1 MNEQDKPLRKLYL
14 LDAMALI
21 YRAHF
26 AFIRAPRINSKGMNT
41 SAIYGFTNTL
51 LEILNNEKPSHIGI
65 VYDTDKPTFRHD
77 QFSEYK
83 ANRQSRPEDITVAIP
98 YIYKMSEALGIP
110 NLFVDGY
117 EADDVIGA
125 LAKKAACT
133 DFQVYMMT
141 PDKDYAQLVGPCI
154 YQHKPGFMGNPAEIL
169 DEAAILRK
177 WEVDN
182 VEQVIDILG
191 LMGDAVDNIPGIPG
205 VGEKTAKKLI
215 KEFGSVE
222 NMIANQDKLKG
233 KLAEL
238 VATHAQQAIMS
249 KELATI
255 NINVPIEL
263 DEHALELSPPNLP
276 MLRELFNEL
285 EFRALGKRF
294 FTDENDVIQDKGTSA
309 TSKPAKIQ
317 QPGLFDFAAADE
329 QETQA
334 FSGTDLKTLKDVP
347 HDYKL
352 IQTEEERK
360 KLAEY
365 LKGFDAVSFDTE
377 TSNLNP
383 HDCDIVGFSFAA
395 KPGEAF
401 YIHCSGDEKEDKKA
415 LEDFREIFESETIE
429 KVGQNIKYDVQIL
442 KNYGLTM
449 RGPLFDTMLAHYLID
464 PDKRHGMDFLANIY
478 LGYSPI
484 PIENLIGKAGK
495 KQLSMAQIPAENI
508 KDYAAEDADVTLQLR
523 EKLKPELAGVNAE
536 KLLKEVEL
544 PLVYVLADMEREG
557 IRLDTEALKNFSED
571 LRKDLR
577 EIEADIYGMA
587 DCTFNL
593 NSPMQLGEILFDKLK
608 LDPKAKRTA
617 KSKQYSTGEDVLSVL
632 AMKHDIAKKILEYR
646 SLQKLKSTYVDAL
659 PLLVNRKTGRIHT
672 SYNQAVAATGRLS
685 STDPNLQNIPIRT
698 EKGREIRKAFIPR
711 DENHTILSADYSQI
725 ELRLIAEIS
734 GDEAMIEAF
743 EQKHDIHTATAAKIY
758 SLPVEGVTPEM
769 RRKAKMVNFGIIY
782 GISAFGLAQRLSISR
797 GEAADIIAQYNVQ
810 YPRINQYLHDMV
822 AFAQQNGYVETLL
835 GRRRYLR
842 DINSRNATT
851 RGYAERNAINAP
863 IQGTAADMIK
873 IAMINIYKELQE
885 RKLKS
890 KMLLQVHDELV
901 FDALKSEIDEVKE
914 IVEDKM
920 RNALKLKIPIEVEM
934 GTGDNWLEAH

>member
-1 MNEQDKPLRKLYL
+1 MTEQHTPERKLYL

-77 QFSEYK
+77 QFAEYK
-83 ANRQSRPEDITVAIP
+83 ANRQSRPEDITIAIP
-98 YIYKMSEALGIP
+98 YIYKMSTALGIP

-133 DFQVYMMT
+133 SFQVYMMT

-169 DEAAILRK
+169 DEAAIKRK
-177 WEVDN
+177 WEVEN

-222 NMIANQDKLKG
+222 NIIANQDKLTG
-233 KLAEL
+233 KLKEL

-263 DEHALELSPPNLP
+263 DEHALELSPPNLE

-285 EFRALGKRF
+285 EFRALGRRF
-294 FTDENDVIQDKGTSA
+294 FTDENDTLQDNGGSK
-309 TSKPAKIQ
+309 TSKPAKVQVAQ
-317 QPGLFDFAAADE
+317 QPGLFDFAAEEEA
-329 QETQA
+329 QT
-334 FSGTDLKTLKDVP
+334 FTPTDLKTLKDVP
-347 HDYKL
+347 HEYKL
-352 IQTEEERK
+352 IQTPEERK
-360 KLAEY
+360 ELVEY
-365 LKGFDAVSFDTE
+365 LKGFDVVCFDTE

-383 HDCDIVGFSFAA
+383 HDCDIVGFSFAV
-395 KPGEAF
+395 KPSEAF
-401 YIHCSGDEKEDKKA
+401 YISTPGPEEADKKI
-415 LEDFREIFESETIE
+415 LEEFREIFESEQIE
-429 KVGQNIKYDVQIL
+429 KVGQNIKYDIQIL
-442 KNYGLTM
+442 KNYDLQM

-484 PIENLIGKAGK
+484 PIENLIGKGGK
-495 KQLSMAQIPAENI
+495 KQLSMAQIPAEII

-523 EKLKPELAGVNAE
+523 EKLKPELAEVNAE

-557 IRLDTEALKNFSED
+557 IRLDSEALRNFSEELRAD
-571 LRKDLR
+571 LRD
-577 EIEADIYGMA
+577 IEADIYGMA
-587 DCTFNL
+587 DATFNL

-711 DENHTILSADYSQI
+711 DENH
-725 ELRLIAEIS
+725 
-734 GDEAMIEAF
+734 
-743 EQKHDIHTATAAKIY
+743 
-758 SLPVEGVTPEM
+758 
-769 RRKAKMVNFGIIY
+769 
-782 GISAFGLAQRLSISR
+782 
-797 GEAADIIAQYNVQ
+797 
-810 YPRINQYLHDMV
+810 
-822 AFAQQNGYVETLL
+822 
-835 GRRRYLR
+835 
-842 DINSRNATT
+842 
-851 RGYAERNAINAP
+851 
-863 IQGTAADMIK
+863 
-873 IAMINIYKELQE
+873 
-885 RKLKS
+885 
-890 KMLLQVHDELV
+890 
-901 FDALKSEIDEVKE
+901 
-914 IVEDKM
+914 
-920 RNALKLKIPIEVEM
+920 
-934 GTGDNWLEAH
+934 

>member
-1 MNEQDKPLRKLYL
+1 MIEQQNQPERKLYL

-21 YRAHF
+21 FRAHF
-26 AFIRAPRINSKGMNT
+26 AFIRAPRINSKGQNT

-51 LEILNNEKPSHIGI
+51 LEILNKEKPTHIGI
-65 VYDTDKPTFRHD
+65 VYDTDKPTFRHE
-77 QFSEYK
+77 QFTEYK
-83 ANRQSRPEDITVAIP
+83 ANRQSRPEDISFAIP
-98 YIYKMSEALGIP
+98 YIYRMADALGIP
-110 NLFVDGY
+110 NLWVDGF
-117 EADDVIGA
+117 EADDVIGT

-133 DFQVYMMT
+133 NFQVYMMT

-154 YQHKPGFMGNPAEIL
+154 FQYKPGYQGGNAEIL
-169 DEAAILRK
+169 DENAIKAK
-177 WEVDN
+177 WEVER

-205 VGEKTAKKLI
+205 VGDKTAKKLI

-222 NMIANQDKLKG
+222 NMIQNQDKLTG
-233 KLAEL
+233 KLKDL
-238 VATHAQQAIMS
+238 VATHAQQAMMS

-263 DEHALELSPPNLP
+263 DEHALELTPPNLE

-285 EFRALGKRF
+285 EFRALGRRF
-294 FTDENDVIQDKGTSA
+294 FTDENDVLQDNGGTK
-309 TSKPAKIQ
+309 TSKPTRVQ

-329 QETQA
+329 VQNVT
-334 FSGTDLKTLKDVP
+334 SSDLKTLKDVP

-360 KLAEY
+360 KLSEY
-365 LKGFDAVSFDTE
+365 LKGFDAVCFDTE

-383 HDCDIVGFSFAA
+383 HDCDIVGFSFAV

-401 YIHCSGDEKEDKKA
+401 YVHCSGDEKQDKKA
-415 LEDFREIFESETIE
+415 LEDFREIFESEKIE
-429 KVGQNIKYDVQIL
+429 KVGQNIKYDIQIL

-495 KQLSMAQIPAENI
+495 KQLSMAQIPAEI
-508 KDYAAEDADVTLQLR
+508 VKDYAAEDADVTLQLR
-523 EKLKPELAGVNAE
+523 EKLKPELGQVNAE

-557 IRLDTEALKNFSED
+557 VRLDSEALRTFSEE
-571 LRKDLR
+571 LKNDLR
-577 EIEADIYGMA
+577 EIEADIYGLA
-587 DCTFNL
+587 DTTFNI
-593 NSPMQLGEILFDKLK
+593 NSPLQLGEILFERMK

-734 GDEAMIEAF
+734 QDEAMIEAF

-758 SLPVEGVTPEM
+758 NLPVEGVTPEM

-873 IAMINIYKELQE
+873 IAMINIHEEFEK

-890 KMLLQVHDELV
+890 KMILQVHDELV
-901 FDALKSEIDEVKE
+901 FDALKSEIEDVKE